1 MDARKNQSGGT
12 GGVMVRAP
20 GFSARLWSHARDPS
34 AALLGTQMIS
44 IVLRLGSN
52 LLLAHLLVPRD
63 FGLLAITTLI
73 ATALA
78 MLSDVG
84 AWVSIVRKGEGV
96 DRDWLD
102 QLWTL
107 NAVRGVILWLVAL
120 SITPLVAS
128 LYGERQLLWLLP
140 VANLWQVIQG
150 LESLYPFVRNK
161 DLKPGLTLKMQLM
174 TQVVGSLF
182 SIVGALIYPSP
193 WALVGGLLA
202 GAAASAIMSH
212 VWAREPLP
220 RPHMTREFLKDQWK
234 LASWLT
240 VSTALGF
247 FGGQIDRLLFPAW
260 FGTTEFGVYS
270 IALTLALFPLQLGQR
285 WADSLY
291 MPAIA
296 KLSQAGSAAAG
307 RQLQSLCRSVIIY
320 AAVGSAL
327 LAGVGTAFFHAL
339 YPARFAAAGSYI
351 QILAVTTYAT
361 FITYLHRR
369 TFLYQGMTRL
379 EASIEAS
386 RLFLFLAAVGAAIF
400 FVRKPAA
407 LEYVGIFAAVQAV
420 VYAVLMTIGRI
431 KRLVHF
437 RDDLPGHAIFITV
450 TAGMILLDQAIEQR
464 SNAWVA
470 LLICGGLGGILA
482 LATAARLGLPK
493 LQVNEQVPEAPPQ
506 DIGSSLESFDPLQEA

>member
-1 MDARKNQSGGT
+1 VREAASALKARAWKQ
-12 GGVMVRAP
+12 V
-20 GFSARLWSHARDPS
+20 RDPS
-34 AALLGTQMIS
+34 AALLGTQLVS
-44 IVLRLGSN
+44 IVLRLASN
-52 LLLAHLLVPRD
+52 LVLARLLVPRD
-63 FGLLAITTLI
+63 FGLLAITTLV

-78 MLSDVG
+78 MLSETG
-84 AWVSIVRKGEGV
+84 AWVSIVRKAERV
-96 DRDWLD
+96 DRNWLD

-107 NAVRGVILWLVAL
+107 CAVRGVILWMVAL
-120 SITPLVAS
+120 GITPIIAS
-128 LYGERQLLWLLP
+128 AYGEPQLLWLLP
-140 VANLWQVIQG
+140 TANLWLVIQG

-161 DLKPGLTLKMQLM
+161 DLKLGLSLKMQLVA
-174 TQVVGSLF
+174 QVVGSVF
-182 SIVGALIYPSP
+182 SIAGALIYPSP

-212 VWAREPLP
+212 IWAREPLP

-234 LASWLT
+234 LASWLI

-260 FGTTEFGVYS
+260 FGTNEFGIYS

-296 KLSQAGSAAAG
+296 KLSQARSAAAD
-307 RQLQSLCRSVIIY
+307 LQFRSLCRAVVIY
-320 AAVGSAL
+320 AAVASAL
-327 LAGVGTAFFHAL
+327 LAGVGTPFFHAL
-339 YPARFAAAGSYI
+339 YPARFAPAGGYI
-351 QILAVTTYAT
+351 QVLAVTTYAT

-386 RLFLFLAAVGAAIF
+386 RLLLFLAAVGAAILF
-400 FVRKPAA
+400 ARKLAP
-407 LEYVGIFAAVQAV
+407 LEYVAIYAAVQV
-420 VYAVLMTIGRI
+420 IVYAGLMVIGRI

-437 RDDLPGHAIFITV
+437 RDDLPGHGIFIAV
-450 TAGMILLDQAIEQR
+450 TAGMMFLDQAIEHR
-464 SNAWVA
+464 FGAWAGLLANGA
-470 LLICGGLGGILA
+470 LAGVMV

-493 LQVNEQVPEAPPQ
+493 LEVESHASEPPPL
-506 DIGSSLESFDPLQEA
+506 DIGPALEFFDPLQEA